1 MHFPNTPNP
10 QMQQNIARTPKYGT
24 ANNATHQKKD
34 KKNDTNANARVKEQ
48 EKNTN
53 MTAPQQ
59 QNRGR

>member
-1 MHFPNTPNP
+1 
-10 QMQQNIARTPKYGT
+10 MQQNIARTPKYGT
-24 ANNATHQKKD
+24 AKNATHQKKD
-34 KKNDTNANARVKEQ
+34 KKNDTNANARVREQ